1 MSQTSTVLVTG
12 GAGFI
17 GRWLVAKW
25 LERGVHVVVYDNLCG
40 GQKSSLECLRGQ
52 LEFHHGEILDYS
64 RLLVLMRAARPRIIY
79 HLAAFHYIPF
89 CNAHPLQAIRVN
101 VEGTFSVLRA
111 AGEVGAGIL
120 VFASSGALYPSKDA
134 PLSEDLEAIEP
145 CDVYGLTKAWGE
157 QACRWHAKA
166 CAGPCAVVRLFN
178 TYGPYETNPHLIP
191 HIVELIKQGAQAIQL
206 GNTHTKRDYV
216 YVEDVAEALV
226 AIGCSAHEGFEI
238 FNVGT
243 GFQYSAA
250 DIVAV
255 IGKLL
260 GRPFTIQIDPAR
272 VRAVDKVSQLADTRK
287 TQEKVGWRAV
297 HSLEEGLRKLL
308 IHEGLLKPGG

>member
-1 MSQTSTVLVTG
+1 MSEASTVLVTG

-25 LERGVHVVVYDNLCG
+25 LERGARVVVYDNLYG
-40 GQKSSLECLRGQ
+40 GRRSSLGSLPGQ
-52 LEFHHGEILDYS
+52 LEFHHGDILDCS
-64 RLLVLMRAARPRIIY
+64 MLAALMRATKPRIVY

-89 CNAHPLQAIRVN
+89 CNAHPLEAIRVN
-101 VEGTFSVLRA
+101 VEGTFGVLRA
-111 AGEVGAGIL
+111 TSEAGAGIFL
-120 VFASSGALYPSKDA
+120 FASSGALYPSKDI
-134 PLSEDLEAIEP
+134 PLSEDIEVIEP

-166 CAGPCAVVRLFN
+166 RAGLGAIVRLFN

-191 HIVELIKQGAQAIQL
+191 YIIDLIKKGAQVIQL

-226 AIGCSAHEGFEI
+226 AIGCSVHEGFEI
-238 FNVGT
+238 FNIGT

-260 GRPFTIQIDPAR
+260 GRPFTVQIDPAR
-272 VRAVDKVSQLADTRK
+272 VRTVDKVSQLADTRK

-297 HSLEEGLRKLL
+297 HSLEVGLRKLL
-308 IHEGLLKPGG
+308 IHEGLLRPRG